1 MLLLSAA
8 ISVYDFPKKGFNSPT
23 SSLGRLLVSSFL
35 FSIIGSH
42 SFQSNRLGCQGLRYL
57 SCSGNLVESPAW
69 LNASSAS
76 IAEAVWCPCP
86 PSPVIGKRVIIT
98 LGRNLRIIQ
107 TTSESILS
115 FPQKA
120 KVSSGDLEKP
130 KSYARLKNCSAPSI
144 FRASRSSCV
153 RISPNNSPC
162 SEPIRFC
169 PPSPRVMER
178 YPVCN
183 NFSDEKNESRA
194 VFSSSG

>member
-1 MLLLSAA
+1 MLRLSAA
-8 ISVYDFPKKGFNSPT
+8 ISVYDFPKKGLNSPT

-42 SFQSNRLGCQGLRYL
+42 AFHSNRFGCHGFKYL
-57 SCSGNLVESPAW
+57 SCFGNLLASPAW

-86 PSPVIGKRVIIT
+86 PSPVIGKRVRIT
-98 LGRNLRIIQ
+98 SGRNFRIIQ
-107 TTSESILS
+107 TTSESIFSLS
-115 FPQKA
+115 QKA
-120 KVSSGDLEKP
+120 KVSSGDFEKP

-169 PPSPRVMER
+169 PPSPRVKDR
-178 YPVCN
+178 YPVC
-183 NFSDEKNESRA
+183 SSLPDEK
-194 VFSSSG
+194 